1 MHRIFRPCTV
11 IPSHAFP
18 PTGAKRALLLAAA
31 ACLAGCAPGRVNLAP
46 RPAIA
51 SGTDGGD
58 VYSIFNDK
66 KQEGASWWLG
76 FKSVQLD
83 MLTTRA
89 LEKNFDVTAAGE
101 RLNQALAA
109 RRRAGGALWPDLRLT
124 GSYDVDIDARGRSL
138 REDGWEAG
146 LETTWEVDL
155 FKRLSSVRLAR
166 AADVQAR
173 IHLMEAVRLSLS
185 VSVAETYFGIVE
197 QRQLL
202 VLLAKQKGTSTELLR
217 IIERRYEQGLSSRLD
232 VLQQQSQLAEI
243 NSQIP
248 TAESVLQDLKNQ
260 LGVLLSGLPGADAT
274 GTVGEGAGFP
284 TLPALERLG
293 RPDELLNHR
302 PDLRAAQAD
311 LVAADADTA
320 RALAERLP
328 RLTFSAEA
336 LLIEGR
342 GPEGHLVTLGADLL
356 QPLLDWGQR
365 RSEWVRTQA
374 IYRERMANFSQAY
387 LRAVWSVETI
397 VQNEAKQKELLRLL
411 QERKELLDATL
422 GLATRRYTSGL
433 TDYLPVLT
441 AMQQLYALEQRLI
454 REERRLTSLRIALH
468 QALGGP
474 VMPVAPQ
481 NAEAHAPKRS

>member
-1 MHRIFRPCTV
+1 V
-11 IPSHAFP
+11 
-18 PTGAKRALLLAAA
+18 
-31 ACLAGCAPGRVNLAP
+31 
-46 RPAIA
+46 
-51 SGTDGGD
+51 D
-58 VYSIFNDK
+58 V
-66 KQEGASWWLG
+66 
-76 FKSVQLD
+76 
-83 MLTTRA
+83 
-89 LEKNFDVTAAGE
+89 
-101 RLNQALAA
+101 
-109 RRRAGGALWPDLRLT
+109 
-124 GSYDVDIDARGRSL
+124 
-138 REDGWEAG
+138 
-146 LETTWEVDL
+146 
-155 FKRLSSVRLAR
+155 FKRLSNVSLAR

-173 IHLMEAVRLSLS
+173 IQLVEVVKLSLS

-202 VLLAKQKGTSTELLR
+202 ALLAKQKDTSTELLR

-243 NSQIP
+243 VSQMP
-248 TAESVLQDLKNQ
+248 TAESALQDLINQ
-260 LGVLLSGLPGADAT
+260 IGVLLSGLPGSEANEGL
-274 GTVGEGAGFP
+274 GTEAAFP
-284 TLPALERLG
+284 TVPSLERLG
-293 RPDELLNHR
+293 RPDELLNRR

-328 RLTFSAEA
+328 RLTFSADA

-342 GPEGHLVTLGADLL
+342 GPDGHLVTLGAGLV

-365 RSEWVRTQA
+365 RSEWVRAQA
-374 IYRERMANFSQAY
+374 VYRERMANFSQAY
-387 LRAVWSVETI
+387 LRAVWSVETV
-397 VQNEAKQKELLRLL
+397 VQNEAKQKELLKRL

-454 REERRLTSLRIALH
+454 REERRLTSLRISLH

-474 VMPVAPQ
+474 VTPVEAPS
-481 NAEAHAPKRS
+481 NKPSRPL